1 MRRSYDGQIEE
12 AFQLRAAVLQAVHE
26 PVLADAVRGGEI
38 SVKSVIR
45 RGLLRVEDPLQLN
58 RHANEAVRFLLAAD
72 CAPGKGS

>member
-1 MRRSYDGQIEE
+1 M
-12 AFQLRAAVLQAVHE
+12 
-26 PVLADAVRGGEI
+26 RGGEI

-72 CAPGKGS
+72 GAPGEGS

>member
-1 MRRSYDGQIEE
+1 MRRS
-12 AFQLRAAVLQAVHE
+12 LRRSDRGGVPAPSGVLQAVHE
-26 PVLADAVRGGEI
+26 PVLAAAVRGGEI

-72 CAPGKGS
+72 GAPGEGS

>member
-1 MRRSYDGQIEE
+1 VRRSYDGQIEE
-12 AFQLRAAVLQAVHE
+12 AFQLRAASSR
-26 PVLADAVRGGEI
+26 PSTSRGGEI

-72 CAPGKGS
+72 GAPGEGS